1 VKKSWGKFCQFRKA
15 SYICTNKQ
23 TQINMDLGDI
33 SGNIIKLSFGR
44 RLKIVDITNNTV
56 RYEALDTGM
65 IFYGNKDILQNNI
78 ESGFWQLQGKI
89 TED

>member
-89 TED
+89 TAD